1 MNSSEQILSALRQ
14 LHGLEQ
20 LDTLADLGDLIE
32 VNNWER
38 TQTEA
43 VFGLLL
49 RFYLDPADD
58 MVVVKNSVQR
68 CLVLLLLNSAHPLS
82 GEAFTPLL
90 QVLKRSQEVKTIC
103 PALNL
108 LAHSFDP
115 QFEAWFQRFA
125 QHSDPLIADC
135 AKRSL
140 KLLNSRVGM

>member
-1 MNSSEQILSALRQ
+1 MNSAEQILSALRQ
-14 LHGLEQ
+14 LPGLDE
-20 LDTLADLGDLIE
+20 LGTLADLGDLIE
-32 VNNWER
+32 VNTWDR

-43 VFGLLL
+43 VLGLLL
-49 RFYLDPADD
+49 RFYLAPADD
-58 MVVVKNSVQR
+58 RVAVKNSVHR

-82 GEAFTPLL
+82 GEVFTPLL
-90 QVLKRSQEVKTIC
+90 QVLKRSQEIKTIC

-115 QFEAWFQRFA
+115 QFEPWFQRFA
-125 QHSDPLIADC
+125 QHSEPLIADC